1 MTFESEVEAID
12 GIENDGEVKQCSDTE
27 SGNADEGSDD
37 EDAEEEGGASD
48 SEKGNGDSN
57 AGGWTDG
64 WAEEEMSME
73 SILAKARQM
82 VADMSKP
89 EPKPTKEKKQTI
101 QIDPVGIDDQ
111 DGKKKKVT

>member
-1 MTFESEVEAID
+1 MTFESEVEAMD
-12 GIENDGEVKQCSDTE
+12 GIENDGAVKQDLDTDI
-27 SGNADEGSDD
+27 GNAEEGSDAED
-37 EDAEEEGGASD
+37 EGAASD

-57 AGGWTDG
+57 AGGLTDG

-82 VADMSKP
+82 VAEMSKP